1 MLLKDK
7 LMTALTLWCTFLMGY
22 LDTYAFLHYD
32 DLLVSAQTG
41 NLVLLG
47 ANLRNE
53 LSDIMP
59 HVASFGGFLL
69 GAFLAEA
76 LLEYTA
82 KNSSRK
88 FSVFIFIQVI
98 VLFGVASFESLI
110 GVYGFAVILG
120 AFSGY
125 TLTIFNRVGATKMNN
140 GIMTGNVQKLMT
152 QLYRVIFLSEKDA
165 WHVSRVI
172 LIGVMTFI
180 VGIFMSALL
189 YIYLSEHMMMIAAC
203 LSVLVFVVLV
213 MVGRRV
219 SET

>member
-22 LDTYAFLHYD
+22 LDTYAFLNYD

-47 ANLRNE
+47 ANLQNG
-53 LSDIMP
+53 LSDILP

-76 LLEYTA
+76 LVEYTA

-88 FSVFIFIQVI
+88 FSVFILIQII

-110 GVYGFAVILG
+110 GVYGFAVVLG

-125 TLTIFNRVGATKMNN
+125 TLTVFNRVGSTKMNN

-152 QLYRVIFLSEKDA
+152 QLYRVIFLREKDA

-172 LIGVMTFI
+172 LIGVTTF
-180 VGIFMSALL
+180 VAGIFTSALL
-189 YIYLSEHMMMIAAC
+189 YINFSGQMMMIAAS
-203 LSVLVFVVLV
+203 LSLIVFVALV
-213 MVGRRV
+213 VVGRKVR
-219 SET
+219 ET